1 MIPPFWTPIWEITM
15 AQLEVTN
22 LHAGYSRDIDI
33 LRGLDVTAHQGM
45 LTTIIGAN
53 GVGKSTLLKT
63 IIGQLRPHTGAI
75 RYGDTDMT
83 TVGTRDLI
91 DLGIAYVPQKHAIFP
106 DMTVQENVEMATW
119 AFRRQKQR
127 ARDAVE
133 RTFERAPYLREF
145 RNRRAGLMSGGQQ
158 RLMQL
163 ELALMSDPDLL
174 LIDEPTVGLDP
185 KRAGQIY
192 THLRRLVSEEER
204 TILMVDQNVI
214 AGTDVADYIYVLELG
229 ANKLEGSKQKF
240 DDEYRDAI
248 SEWLF

>member
-1 MIPPFWTPIWEITM
+1 M
-15 AQLEVTN
+15 AKLEVQN

-33 LRGLDVTAHQGM
+33 LRGLNVSAREGM

-63 IIGQLRPHTGAI
+63 IVGQLRPHTGTIAFGERDI
-75 RYGDTDMT
+75 TN
-83 TVGTRDLI
+83 VNTRDLI

-106 DMTVQENVEMATW
+106 DMTVQENIEMATW
-119 AFRRQKQR
+119 AFRKDR
-127 ARDAVE
+127 ARAKFAIE
-133 RTFERAPYLREF
+133 TLFERAPYLRDF
-145 RNRRAGLMSGGQQ
+145 RSRRAGLMSGGQQ

-163 ELALMSDPDLL
+163 ELALMSDPKLL

-192 THLRRLVSEEER
+192 DHLRRLVVDETR

-229 ANKLEGSKQKF
+229 MNKLEGSKAKF
-240 DDEYRDAI
+240 DEEYRDAI